1 MEENIDIDLNADK
14 ESISVSFIL
23 LGINKRM
30 RYNLKLG
37 LLIFRK

>member
-1 MEENIDIDLNADK
+1 MEENIDTDLKVDK
-14 ESISVSFIL
+14 ENIRVGFIL

-30 RYNLKLG
+30 SYNLKLG

>member
-1 MEENIDIDLNADK
+1 MEENIDTDLKADK
-14 ESISVSFIL
+14 ENLSVSFIL